1 MITKVKFKNLKN
13 DSLFDFAGDFFVK
26 VGKNSAK
33 SFSKGEVYK
42 FTGKELVAA
51 SDERIKKWYQL

>member
-1 MITKVKFKNLKN
+1 MIIKVKFKNLKN

-26 VGKNSAK
+26 QSKNTAK
-33 SFSKGEVYK
+33 SFGNGETYK
-42 FTGKELVAA
+42 FTGKELVDA